1 VIRSSSTTDVFRTIA
16 EKLGMDP
23 EALVRC
29 FEVRFRSGFGLSVA
43 LSFTD
48 FRAGFQ
54 LPGFL
59 GETFDLID
67 GVWVPMRGGVWEGQ
81 LGQHDMLSK
90 STRPTTNNP
99 ARVKRRKLQF
109 KPIRRCDLCQQ
120 PLSPAAHAKGGH
132 LVAMTPAVPLCG
144 CPLCTSRDANAQS
157 AKCQV
162 RRPTDWPGT
171 SRSASKCTS
180 TGRAPTHAR
189 SSSNCTASHL
199 SRISTSTRSC
209 LRHSQCKLSMRR
221 TSPAAGPSQA
231 SYPKP
236 SPPPKPSPRSSCMP
250 LGIASDVTN
259 WTN

>member
-1 VIRSSSTTDVFRTIA
+1 
-16 EKLGMDP
+16 MDT
-23 EALVRC
+23 ETLVGC
-29 FEVRFRSGFGLSVA
+29 FEVRFRSGFGLSVT

-54 LPGFL
+54 IPGFL
-59 GETFDLID
+59 G
-67 GVWVPMRGGVWEGQ
+67 GVRGGRVWEGQ
-81 LGQHDMLSK
+81 PGQHDMLSK

-144 CPLCTSRDANAQS
+144 CPLCTLRDANAQS

-199 SRISTSTRSC
+199 SRISTSTGSC
-209 LRHSQCKLSMRR
+209 SRHSQCKLTMRR
-221 TSPAAGPSQA
+221 TSQAAGPS
-231 SYPKP
+231 
-236 SPPPKPSPRSSCMP
+236 
-250 LGIASDVTN
+250 
-259 WTN
+259 